1 MANRKKYVKNLI
13 RIEILRKKRLKKKLK
28 RNKILAGRRKFELN
42 SGGVK
47 TKTPA
52 VEAEAS

>member
-13 RIEILRKKRLKKKLK
+13 RKEILRKKRLRKKLK